1 MCASVAGATP
11 RLRGQHR
18 LLCRRR
24 VTDLPRCRVRRC
36 EGRLTIALGIV
47 DGVQINCVSPHT
59 VATDAVLH
67 ALQTR
72 TLAEIAPPPATL
84 LQLEEVVAGVARVVE
99 DDSLFGRVL
108 ALRGGEPPRFM

>member
-59 VATDAVLH
+59 VATDAVL
-67 ALQTR
+67 AER
-72 TLAEIAPPPATL
+72 TPTPHFS
-84 LQLEEVVAGVARVVE
+84 Q
-99 DDSLFGRVL
+99 GRRSGLTAQV
-108 ALRGGEPPRFM
+108 